1 MVQWFGLCVS
11 NAGHMGSAPS
21 QGTKIQHGKKKKVR
35 TIRIIY
41 FKKLK
46 GIKVLSNFLEQR
58 DI

>member
-1 MVQWFGLCVS
+1 M
-11 NAGHMGSAPS
+11 AGTRASSAGDMGSAPR
-21 QGTKIQHGKKKKVR
+21 QGTKIQHGKQKPKKKVR
-35 TIRIIY
+35 NHKDSY